1 MPRYTGP
8 ADGKQTGVLGFEDDM
23 TLRSL
28 EMERWLPQT
37 TQAMR
42 KLRVPGRG
50 DPERYARLLQAL
62 AEKGELTGAEVVD
75 LGLSRNLSRVAETLR
90 RYLKAAH
97 EARKVP
103 DRAKVRLEG
112 GRLKFELQPASKA
125 LVLLEMYPGRY
136 SEVRYT
142 PRLVARLKQY
152 FDEEAAND
160 REPKFTLVTAG
171 HLLSGDYQVFLLIE
185 GTDYESLVYEFVV
198 RVLSKVNSDLRK
210 DGICFKHNIIP
221 ILPAGEFDME
231 YIQWFQEDS
240 VVNQ

>member
-1 MPRYTGP
+1 MPDDSHP
-8 ADGKQTGVLGFEDDM
+8 AGGNGLGAIGFNDDM

-50 DPERYARLLQAL
+50 DPERYAILLQAL
-62 AEKGELTGAEVVD
+62 AEKGELSGAEVVG

-90 RYLKAAH
+90 KYLKAAH

-103 DRAKVRLEG
+103 DRAKIRLEG

-142 PRLVARLKQY
+142 PRLVARLKEY
-152 FDEEAAND
+152 FDEQNTLN
-160 REPKFTLVTAG
+160 RKPKFTLVTAG
-171 HLLSGDYQVFLLIE
+171 HLLSGDYQVFLLLE

-198 RVLSKVNSDLRK
+198 RVLSKVNSDLRE

-231 YIQWFQEDS
+231 YIQWFKTDS
-240 VVNQ
+240 VVS

>member
-1 MPRYTGP
+1 MNPNGENDVGSL
-8 ADGKQTGVLGFEDDM
+8 AFNDDM
-23 TLRSL
+23 TLRGL

-50 DPERYARLLQAL
+50 DPERYAKLLQVL

-103 DRAKVRLEG
+103 ERAKVRLEA

-136 SEVRYT
+136 HEVRYT
-142 PRLVARLKQY
+142 PRLVARLKEY
-152 FDEEAAND
+152 FDEERNKGQ
-160 REPKFTLVTAG
+160 EPRFTLVTAG
-171 HLLSGDYQVFLLIE
+171 HLLSGDYQVFLLLE
-185 GTDYESLVYEFVV
+185 GTEYETLVYEFVV
-198 RVLSKVNSDLRK
+198 RVLSKVNSDLKK

-221 ILPAGEFDME
+221 ILPAGEFGME
-231 YIQWFQEDS
+231 YIQWFQKDS

>member
-1 MPRYTGP
+1 MPDDSHPAGGNGP
-8 ADGKQTGVLGFEDDM
+8 GALGFNDDM

-50 DPERYARLLQAL
+50 DPERYAILLQAL
-62 AEKGELTGAEVVD
+62 AEKGELTGAEVVG

-103 DRAKVRLEG
+103 DRAKIRIEG

-142 PRLVARLKQY
+142 PRLVARLKEY
-152 FDEEAAND
+152 FDEQEARN
-160 REPKFTLVTAG
+160 RKPKFTLVTAG
-171 HLLSGDYQVFLLIE
+171 HLLSGDYQVFLLLE

-198 RVLSKVNSDLRK
+198 HVLSKVNSDLRE

-231 YIQWFQEDS
+231 YIQWFKTDS
-240 VVNQ
+240 VVS

>member
-1 MPRYTGP
+1 MPDQTNPTG
-8 ADGKQTGVLGFEDDM
+8 GKETGALGFDDNM
-23 TLRSL
+23 TLQSL

-50 DPERYARLLQAL
+50 DPERYANLLQVL
-62 AEKGELTGAEVVD
+62 AEKGELSGAEVVD

-90 RYLKAAH
+90 KYLKAAQ

-103 DRAKVRLEG
+103 ERAKVRLEG

-152 FDEEAAND
+152 FDEEISKGH
-160 REPKFTLVTAG
+160 EPKFTLVTAG
-171 HLLSGDYQVFLLIE
+171 HLLSGDYQVFLLLE

-198 RVLSKVNSDLRK
+198 RVLSKVNSDLRG

-231 YIQWFQEDS
+231 YIQWFQTDS
-240 VVNQ
+240 VINQ